1 MTAGLPIYNILGV
14 KMNSVKLILLSI
26 LFTSFLFA
34 GELDTESKGLSTKD
48 MPTIV
53 SVDWLKK
60 HIDDPKVVIVDLQP
74 EEKYLK
80 GHIKG
85 AVSMPGQPPAQL
97 LFDPKLM
104 MPKLSVMKDR
114 LSNAGIDK
122 DSLVVVYDS
131 GAFMWAARLYW
142 ILDFL

>member
-1 MTAGLPIYNILGV
+1 MYKGL
-14 KMNSVKLILLSI
+14 KMNSVKVIFLSI
-26 LFTSFLFA
+26 LFSGFLF
-34 GELDTESKGLSTKD
+34 GTEANKGVSIKD

-85 AVSMPGQPPAQL
+85 AVSMPGHC
-97 LFDPKLM
+97 KH
-104 MPKLSVMKDR
+104 
-114 LSNAGIDK
+114 
-122 DSLVVVYDS
+122 
-131 GAFMWAARLYW
+131 ARSTTCTAS
-142 ILDFL
+142 F